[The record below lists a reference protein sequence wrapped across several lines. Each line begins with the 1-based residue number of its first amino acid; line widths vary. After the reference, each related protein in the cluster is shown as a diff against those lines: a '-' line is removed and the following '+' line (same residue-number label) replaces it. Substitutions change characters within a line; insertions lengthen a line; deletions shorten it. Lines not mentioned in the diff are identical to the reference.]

1 MASIGNTVTASVL
14 AVLTAPG
21 TMDLKVNEL
30 ARVQGARG
38 EIARTSI
45 VVLNGGPE
53 LVERTAHARYPALHI
68 YCDRLTN
75 SLKEKFRVFS
85 GTAHVTVEV
94 RYSQDRLEGMDG
106 GLQAFTDA
114 VCQLLDLARG
124 DWKQGTYYAGGYDV
138 AFATVKAAGQGFLQ
152 VAKIGFEVEVS
163 RSRKSRDRMSTYI
176 ASNANRWYCQVESSY
191 GQVPAVT
198 AQNRIPA
205 VKLTAKVTPII
216 PDRKDKS
223 GSRTFPGQPSGGR
236 QETSFTLKTYMTGS
250 ANAAVPPSY
259 GPLFRAAMGSAPLLF
274 AGGLANGAGTS
285 GGTVGFAQPHG
296 LQANQALTF
305 NGEIRFVAAVVDAT
319 TVLLNAPFGVTPA
332 SGSALGAT
340 VTYGLAA
347 ALPSVSVFDYWSPST
362 ALQRILCGG
371 VIDKFSRSPR

>member
-163 RSRKSRDRMSTYI
+163 R
-176 ASNANRWYCQVESSY
+176 
-191 GQVPAVT
+191 
-198 AQNRIPA
+198 
-205 VKLTAKVTPII
+205 
-216 PDRKDKS
+216 
-223 GSRTFPGQPSGGR
+223 
-236 QETSFTLKTYMTGS
+236 
-250 ANAAVPPSY
+250 
-259 GPLFRAAMGSAPLLF
+259 
-274 AGGLANGAGTS
+274 
-285 GGTVGFAQPHG
+285 
-296 LQANQALTF
+296 
-305 NGEIRFVAAVVDAT
+305 
-319 TVLLNAPFGVTPA
+319 
-332 SGSALGAT
+332 
-340 VTYGLAA
+340 
-347 ALPSVSVFDYWSPST
+347 
-362 ALQRILCGG
+362 
-371 VIDKFSRSPR
+371 